1 MPVTVVNRAGRIFL
15 LTSAAGVFTAT
26 LYARLPPPS
35 RIKGL
40 VLLMTE
46 ATCPMMP
53 KQDRSRA
60 SLERLMAA
68 TREILH
74 DGTFEHLTIA
84 GISKRSGVST
94 GSIYARF
101 KGKDELFRAV
111 MAVVLEEIDQ
121 EWAQLMDQL
130 HEQELALHAL
140 VPAAV
145 GVLGEHLERH
155 AAMLRPFMAH
165 AHDEQVAQRGKASFK
180 LTSQRFIALL
190 LQARA
195 DIRHPQPEHA
205 VASCFSIA
213 YAAFARFFGLGSAAD
228 AAGEGDWAVLK
239 QDLGD
244 MCLGF
249 LSHPPYR
256 AG

>member
-1 MPVTVVNRAGRIFL
+1 MSARYFL
-15 LTSAAGVFTAT
+15 ASTAGVFEAT

-35 RIKGL
+35 KIKGL
-40 VLLMTE
+40 FSLMTE

-111 MAVVLEEIDQ
+111 MALVLDELDQ
-121 EWAQLMDQL
+121 EWTQLMEQL
-130 HEQELALHAL
+130 RGQELALQPL

-145 GVLGEHLERH
+145 GMLGDFLHRH

-165 AHDEQVAQRGKASFK
+165 AHDEHVARRGKASYRM
-180 LTSQRFIALL
+180 TSQSFIAVL
-190 LQARA
+190 LQARG
-195 DIRHPQPEHA
+195 DIRHPHPEHA
-205 VASCFSIA
+205 AASCFSIA